1 MLNSA
6 LKRFLSFPGVNTV
19 LVIRSDGQIIQGV
32 ESDAAG
38 QDQLAAVI
46 SFVMAESQALAAKLS
61 QARVLTV
68 FVEFR
73 NMMLASIPIKD
84 DLYLVMITAPDANT
98 GQIAY
103 ELKKSM
109 PEIRSYL

>member
-1 MLNSA
+1 MLKSA
-6 LKRFLSFPGVNTV
+6 LKRFLTFPGVHTV
-19 LVIRSDGQIIQGV
+19 LVIRSDGQVV
-32 ESDAAG
+32 EGMESGAAG
-38 QDQLAAVI
+38 QEQLAAVV

-84 DLYLVMITAPDANT
+84 DLFMVIITTPDANT
-98 GQIAY
+98 GQIVY

>member
-1 MLNSA
+1 MLKSA
-6 LKRFLSFPGVNTV
+6 LKRFLSFPGVNTM
-19 LVIRSDGQIIQGV
+19 LVIRSDGQVIEGM

-38 QDQLAAVI
+38 QEQLGAVV

-61 QARVLTV
+61 QSRVLTV
-68 FVEFR
+68 FVEFH
-73 NMMLASIPIKD
+73 NLMLASIPIKD
-84 DLYLVMITAPDANT
+84 DLFLVIITAPDANT

-103 ELKKSM
+103 ELKKIM